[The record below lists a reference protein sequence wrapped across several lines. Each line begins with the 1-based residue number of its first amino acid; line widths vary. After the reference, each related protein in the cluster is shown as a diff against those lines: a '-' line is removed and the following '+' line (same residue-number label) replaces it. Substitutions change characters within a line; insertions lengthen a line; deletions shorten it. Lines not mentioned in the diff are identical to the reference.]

1 MGDTAATLRKTV
13 RLVGPGQGARWLGV
27 LSFVAAVS
35 ALEAGSMLMVFA
47 LVSAVAGEGNAVAL
61 PIVGDIR
68 RFAPGVSDR
77 DLIVALGAAVG
88 GLFLIRGLMMLGQ
101 NYVQFR
107 VCERAG
113 AMLSERL
120 LRAYLQMPYVAYTQR
135 NSSELIRN
143 AFESVQRFLAEGLI
157 PGTKAVGKMA
167 VVMAVFAVLLLT
179 NPLATLLAVCMLGA
193 VTAVVLRVIQPRV
206 RRLGRTAQGMASENI
221 QSLQECLHGWREI
234 RLLGREDNFVSE
246 YAQDRRKL
254 ARARYLRR
262 TAAETPKI
270 VLETGVVLAIAALI
284 SVVVMVR
291 GTGLEAVPVVA
302 LFGYAA
308 LRLVPE
314 VNQITQGLTNFK
326 FVSPAIEDIYADLT
340 QLESDRSE
348 IKEPGPVE
356 RFGLREKLAIEGVWV
371 RYPGSG
377 SYNLADVDMTVAA
390 GEFIGLVGPTGG
402 GKSTLMDVIVGL
414 LEPERGRVLVDGR
427 DLRECTRGW
436 QMSLGVVPQAIVLV
450 DDTVRKNIALGVP
463 DEEIDED
470 AVNKAARVA
479 QAEEFI
485 ESLPEAYDTYVG
497 ERGVRLSGGQRQ
509 RLAIARALY
518 REPDVLVL
526 DEGSS
531 ALDVETEAALMR
543 SLKMQRSDRTVIMA
557 AHRLGSLGSCDW
569 VAVIREGRVQDRGAY
584 RDVVERNFP
593 SGELEVGAER
603 HGGS

>member
-1 MGDTAATLRKTV
+1 MGETVETLRKTV
-13 RLVGPGQGARWLGV
+13 RLVGPGQGARWLVV
-27 LSFVAAVS
+27 LGLVGAVS
-35 ALEAGSMLMVFA
+35 VVEAGSMLMVFA
-47 LVSAVAGEGNAVAL
+47 LVNAVVGEGNAVGL

-68 RFAPGVSDR
+68 RFAPGLSGR
-77 DLIVALGAAVG
+77 DLILALGVAVG
-88 GLFLIRGLMMLGQ
+88 GLFVIRGLMMLVQ
-101 NYVQFR
+101 AYVQFR

-120 LRAYLQMPYVAYTQR
+120 LRAYLQMPYVSYTQR

-157 PGTKAVGKMA
+157 PGTKAIGKMA
-167 VVMAVFAVLLLT
+167 VVVAIFAVLLLT
-179 NPLATLLAVCMLGA
+179 NPLATFVAVCMLGA
-193 VTAVVLRVIQPRV
+193 VTALVLRVIQPRV
-206 RRLGRTAQGMASENI
+206 KRLGRTAQGMARDNI
-221 QSLQECLHGWREI
+221 QSLQQCLHGWREI
-234 RLLGREDNFVSE
+234 RLLGREDNFVAE
-246 YAQDRRKL
+246 YAEDRRRL

-262 TAAETPKI
+262 TAAETPRI
-270 VLETGVVLAIAALI
+270 VLETGVVLAIAVLI
-284 SVVVMVR
+284 SFVVVMR

-302 LFGYAA
+302 LFAYAA

-326 FVSPAIEDIYADLT
+326 FVSPAIEDIYDDLAHI
-340 QLESDRSE
+340 ERDSWEVGDRD
-348 IKEPGPVE
+348 PAQ
-356 RFGLREKLAIEGVWV
+356 RLGLREELVLEDVWL

-377 SYNLADVDMTVAA
+377 SYNLADVDMRVGA

-427 DLRECTRGW
+427 DLREYTREW
-436 QMSLGVVPQAIVLV
+436 QMSLGVVPQAILLV
-450 DDTVRKNIALGVP
+450 DDTVRRNIALGVP
-463 DEEIDED
+463 DEQIDDD
-470 AVNKAARVA
+470 AVKKAAAVA
-479 QAEEFI
+479 QAREFI
-485 ESLPEAYDTYVG
+485 EALPEDYDTYVG

-531 ALDVETEAALMR
+531 ALDVETEAALMQ

-557 AHRLGSLGSCDW
+557 AHRLGTLEACDW
-569 VAVIREGRVQDRGAY
+569 VAVINDGRIQDTGAY
-584 RDVVERNFP
+584 GDVVARNFP
-593 SGELEVGAER
+593 PGELEVGAGTD
-603 HGGS
+603 GGS